1 MCFGGFGG
9 IGDGNSVSEAVAN
22 IFTPDDG
29 ASYVGGNLVDDAT
42 GASIS
47 SGGMT
52 STDNE
57 ISGSANTSRND
68 IQGPMPAGINFPNSP
83 VKPSGAL
90 PSGNQY
96 NRTFSTDQLGALT
109 QVNTPRENIANI
121 LTLGDGAKYVKGQL
135 IEEATGRSLT
145 GGGMIKNKAGLN
157 DYIYGVSD
165 DFSNNAPP
173 EQGAMSDDD
182 YRSALDKF
190 DTREDMLEQ
199 IPPSNAAYFGS
210 FIPGQAIPVIGS
222 YLGSKMLE
230 GGINQ
235 RRAMMDKHQAA
246 LDAGATPFYTDDGV
260 YAGYDTDDGKKEN
273 YELGG
278 DNTSTQQSM
287 GGDSYYGGDGDSY
300 TGAAT
305 TPIGGTAEA
314 ANSIYNRYYKGGSGA
329 GLPAWLRRYASG
341 VSINQLLEKVVIEGK
356 EYFKTPDGKYIEP
369 SELSGAV
376 DLGVEQAPA

>member
-157 DYIYGVSD
+157 DYIC
-165 DFSNNAPP
+165 
-173 EQGAMSDDD
+173 
-182 YRSALDKF
+182 
-190 DTREDMLEQ
+190 
-199 IPPSNAAYFGS
+199 
-210 FIPGQAIPVIGS
+210 
-222 YLGSKMLE
+222 SKMLE

-278 DNTSTQQSM
+278 NNTSTQQSM

-329 GLPAWLRRYASG
+329 GLPAWLRQYASG